1 MNDVALLKTRI
12 RASRLRQVVRREG
25 TSVYEGRIPE
35 GEVYVKVSTNR
46 GAQERQYEIL
56 KSLEGFG
63 LVPRVI
69 HRLDID
75 DQMVLV
81 MSALKGER
89 LDKVLPNASR
99 EEQFALLASA
109 GSALGKLHRAI
120 PAAQLRQMNFWR
132 VRDKIPTDSVSWNEH
147 LRVMVHK
154 WSSRVDTGSADYD
167 QFRAQLAIIVA
178 YSANLREPTQCRL
191 LHCDYIG
198 RNILTNVKNDVSG
211 ILDFDAARI
220 GDAAYDLAKIV
231 WANMDFPD
239 VAARQKLLNGWEQAY
254 EERVP
259 EREFL
264 YYVGVQC
271 LAAIAWTDTNPPLS
285 GAAGFRSAA
294 IRALRAAVSELERF
308 NGIAWTM
315 VRPVEISARP
325 LRCASLPL
333 HV

>member
-1 MNDVALLKTRI
+1 
-12 RASRLRQVVRREG
+12 
-25 TSVYEGRIPE
+25 
-35 GEVYVKVSTNR
+35 
-46 GAQERQYEIL
+46 
-56 KSLEGFG
+56 
-63 LVPRVI
+63 
-69 HRLDID
+69 
-75 DQMVLV
+75 
-81 MSALKGER
+81 
-89 LDKVLPNASR
+89 
-99 EEQFALLASA
+99 
-109 GSALGKLHRAI
+109 
-120 PAAQLRQMNFWR
+120 MNFWR
-132 VRDKIPTDSVSWNEH
+132 VRDKIPTDTVSWNEH